1 MKYLNGE
8 LVFDKAEAQAIEE
21 HIHNYG
27 LTQVGLKIVP
37 DMGEKTIDFVGSSG
51 ITLRFKLVV

>member
-8 LVFDKAEAQAIEE
+8 LVFDKAEAAAIEE

-27 LTQVGLKIVP
+27 LSSVGLKIVP
-37 DMGEKTIDFVGSSG
+37 DMAERTIDFIGQSG
-51 ITLRFKLVV
+51 ITLRFKLSA